1 MDPVATTNDEFAVER
16 CLHVLNHRP
25 AGLLTDIDGTVSPM
39 ARTPGEAV
47 IAPAAK
53 DALERLRDH
62 VDLVGVVTGRS
73 AFVGEALV
81 EIPNIVYVGN
91 HGMEWIERGELHH
104 HASAAA
110 WSDTVRSALIEIAD
124 VAARNGFDEG
134 LIVEDKG
141 LSGSIHFRLA
151 PDVERTHAL
160 LTATTVAV
168 GDRTGLRITEGRMV
182 IEIRP
187 PVQISKG
194 TAVRDLVRDRGLK
207 GIVFLGDDVT
217 DVDAFRAVREL
228 RDSDGIAGLRIGV
241 TSPETPQ
248 SVLDESDVTV
258 PGVEACAMLLA
269 AVADRLGI
277 AVERTS

>member
-1 MDPVATTNDEFAVER
+1 MNPGSTTYDHNVVER
-16 CLHVLNHRP
+16 CVHVLNHRP
-25 AGLLTDIDGTVSPM
+25 AGILTDIDGTVSPM

-47 IAPAAK
+47 VAPVAK
-53 DALERLRDH
+53 DALERLRNH
-62 VDLVGVVTGRS
+62 VELVGVVTGRS
-73 AFVGEALV
+73 ALVAEALV
-81 EIPNIVYVGN
+81 EITNIVYVGN

-124 VAARNGFDEG
+124 IAARDRFDDG

-151 PDVERTHAL
+151 PDVERTHTL
-160 LTATTVAV
+160 LTTTAVAV

-187 PVQISKG
+187 PVEISKG

-217 DVDAFRAVREL
+217 DVDAFKAVREL

-241 TSPETPQ
+241 TSAETPQ

-269 AVADRLGI
+269 AVADRLES
-277 AVERTS
+277 ADEH